1 MKTKSIKYPYYW
13 LALTLCISLSAN
25 AQKLPN
31 VQPAGVYA
39 PANVKIDGK
48 AAEWNNQFQAYNK
61 STSIFYTMANNND
74 NLYLTVQATPYM
86 IIDKILSGGITL
98 TITSANNK
106 TIPPVSITSPILPR
120 SGRAPIVVRLR
131 DGGALTDAELTTLNN
146 GLTSN
151 FKEIGING
159 IKAIAEPYIS
169 IYNDNGIKASAAL
182 DINKAYNYEFAIPIK
197 YITQFLGE
205 GGTFNYNIK
214 LSGEKM
220 NNPNTIVVVGGNALN
235 GPAPSADPY
244 MELFSP
250 TDFSGTYTLAKK

>member
-1 MKTKSIKYPYYW
+1 MKKAIKYPYY
-13 LALTLCISLSAN
+13 LIAFCTCIGVNAN

-31 VQPAGVYA
+31 VQSSGLYA

-48 AAEWNNQFQAYNK
+48 TTEWNNQFQAYNK
-61 STSIFYTMANNND
+61 STSIYYTIANNAD
-74 NLYLTVQATPYM
+74 NLVLAVQATNYM
-86 IIDKILSGGITL
+86 IIDKILSGGVTL
-98 TITSANNK
+98 TITSASNK
-106 TIPPVSITSPILPR
+106 NIAPVSITSPMLAR

-131 DGGALTDAELTTLNN
+131 DGGSLTDVELTTLNN
-146 GLTSN
+146 GLTAN
-151 FKEIGING
+151 FKELSING
-159 IKAIAEPYIS
+159 IATIPEPALS
-169 IYNDNGIKASAAL
+169 VYNEQGIKASAAI

-197 YITQFLGE
+197 YITQLIGE
-205 GGTFNYNIK
+205 SGAFNYNVK

-220 NNPNTIVVVGGNALN
+220 NNPNTVVVVNGFGPN